1 MKFSKFLII
10 SLTTLLLNFEA
21 FAASGD
27 AIEYKI
33 TIKKVELCASG
44 STDTNCLNPVTLF
57 EGTSGVIDIANAT
70 AGATAASL
78 GTLAAAT
85 LGTTYTYIQ
94 TTMDRAATISGF
106 VTNAADK
113 FCKTGT
119 GTAGNTSINA
129 VGAFHT
135 SNTSSS
141 SQTVFIGEAEA
152 NDLPDYMNGVT
163 AAGVFGPDGDLSG
176 STEYTMVAHRLA
188 LTAPITITLGK
199 LPTLKMAFD
208 TTGALGFAGSTTGH
222 CTAGNAATG
231 LYGAEPTITISIT
244 N

>member
-10 SLTTLLLNFEA
+10 YLTTFFLNLEVY
-21 FAASGD
+21 AASGD
-27 AIEYKI
+27 ADEYKI
-33 TIKKVELCASG
+33 TIKKVELCETG
-44 STDTNCLNPVTLF
+44 STPANCLNPVTLF
-57 EGTSGVIDIANAT
+57 EGDSGAIDIASAT

-85 LGTTYTYIQ
+85 LGTTYTHIQ
-94 TTMDRAATISGF
+94 TTMNRAATISGYAS
-106 VTNAADK
+106 NAADNI
-113 FCKTGT
+113 CKTGE

-129 VGAFHT
+129 VGTFHA
-135 SNTSSS
+135 SNTSNSA
-141 SQTVFIGEAEA
+141 QTILIGEAEA
-152 NDLPDYMNGVT
+152 DNLPEYMNGVT

-176 STEYTMVAHRLA
+176 DTEYTMMAHRLA

-199 LPTLKMAFD
+199 LPTVTMAFS
-208 TTGALGFAGSTTGH
+208 TTGALGFAGSTTSH

-231 LYGAEPTITISIT
+231 LFGAEPTVTLSIT

>member
-10 SLTTLLLNFEA
+10 SLTTFFLNFEA

-33 TIKKVELCASG
+33 IIKKVELCETG
-44 STDTNCLNPVTLF
+44 STDANCLNPVTLF
-57 EGTSGVIDIANAT
+57 EGTSGSIDIAST
-70 AGATAASL
+70 DAGATAASL
-78 GTLAAAT
+78 GTFAAAT
-85 LGTTYTYIQ
+85 LGATYTYIQ
-94 TTMDRAATISGF
+94 TTMDRAASISGF

-129 VGAFHT
+129 VGAFHA

-141 SQTVFIGEAEA
+141 AQTIFIGEAEA
-152 NDLPDYMNGVT
+152 NNLPDYVNGVT

-176 STEYTMVAHRLA
+176 STEYTMVAHRKA

-199 LPTLKMAFD
+199 LPTVKMAFS
-208 TTGALGFAGSTTGH
+208 TVGALGFEGNTTDH
-222 CTAGNAATG
+222 CTAGNATNG
-231 LYGAEPTITISIT
+231 LFGAEPTITISIK